1 MKVSLKNLPK
11 LIEKTPIPQLS
22 LPSIQSVEESYENES
37 EDLESQGR
45 EKTIVTSNIIDV
57 YTRLEIILG
66 LKLSGHT
73 IFLTKA
79 GNQMDEQYK
88 RSEI

>member
-1 MKVSLKNLPK
+1 MKVSLKNRPK
-11 LIEKTPIPQLS
+11 LIARTPIPQLS
-22 LPSIQSVEESYENES
+22 LPSIQYVEDSYENES

-45 EKTIVTSNIIDV
+45 EKTIVTSNFIDV
-57 YTRLEIILG
+57 YIRMEITLG

-73 IFLTKA
+73 YFLTKA